1 MLQLK
6 LELAIAQGELANTR
20 EQLASTG
27 EALAKAQAE
36 VEALQKNELLEKTQ
50 KQVGDGGG
58 AGAGCWGWTPPLL
71 QAAGLPGTK
80 WCVPVLRRRCRC
92 HPL

>member
-1 MLQLK
+1 MCCVLQLK

-50 KQVGDGGG
+50 KQVS
-58 AGAGCWGWTPPLL
+58 
-71 QAAGLPGTK
+71 
-80 WCVPVLRRRCRC
+80 
-92 HPL
+92 